1 MMTASAAL
9 AAVAAARGV
18 VADAAPERR
27 RLRWA
32 RPVVRRCGY
41 LGRAERPA
49 EWKLAGKLISIP
61 KPSATLVR
69 AMRNAALERRR
80 LRWAR
85 PVVRRCGYLGRA

>member
-18 VADAAPERR
+18 VADAALERR

-69 AMRNAALERRR
+69 AMRTQRPRGHPVRSPGGERASER
-80 LRWAR
+80 LLHLA
-85 PVVRRCGYLGRA
+85 